1 MESHFP
7 AISQIFK
14 APIKLIGRYE
24 NQPRE
29 HFDEKKLKELQD
41 SIEEIG
47 QETPV
52 PVIKVD
58 RKPHK
63 WELVDGERRWI
74 VCGRLGRDLIVFE
87 TTVKD
92 DDERFERSL
101 AANFGRAEH
110 TPLEIA
116 RAIDRVF
123 NSKKMAELGK
133 MERYE
138 RIAKKVGKSWGW
150 AMQYHGLLRL
160 HPTVQA
166 MISPAVPEDQRMS
179 SSLATFVSTLPHNLQ
194 IRIAKTTVKD
204 GLSLRQA
211 RNLARRMADDKGIQ
225 IKGVLRKPSDDFRI
239 FNSFFQRT
247 YEDSEI
253 LLDTTKEKFTAM
265 LARRQSGEVDEILR
279 KLEIVGSR
287 IKELKQCI
295 ERCRPKK

>member
-29 HFDEKKLKELQD
+29 HFDEKKLKELQY

-211 RNLARRMADDKGIQ
+211 RNLARRMADDKGIS
-225 IKGVLRKPSDDFRI
+225 IRGRLSVPSDDFRV
-239 FNSFFQRT
+239 FRSFFQRT
-247 YEDSEI
+247 YEESEI
-253 LLDTTKEKFTAM
+253 LLDTKKDRFSAM
-265 LARRQSGEVDEILR
+265 LQRRSDKEIYDMLLKSTTVRGRLEEMEDCIQKLR
-279 KLEIVGSR
+279 DR
-287 IKELKQCI
+287 
-295 ERCRPKK
+295 